1 MRSVA
6 SRLAAA
12 LTLAA
17 LLACSGLGV
26 CWRQLAH
33 DAHDCC
39 AKDDAIATPSKPC
52 ASAVASE
59 ATLKLVPPAVAVA
72 LFVFTAPTLEASPA
86 ARVAPSAV
94 SSTKSPPLVLRV

>member
-6 SRLAAA
+6 SRLAAG
-12 LTLAA
+12 LTLTT

-26 CWRQLAH
+26 CWRQLAR

-39 AKDDAIATPSKPC
+39 AKDTIASPAKPC

-59 ATLKLVPPAVAVA
+59 AIVELVPPAVTVA
-72 LFVFTAPTLEASPA
+72 PFVLTAPTLEASLV
-86 ARVAPSAV
+86 ARVAPFAAASA
-94 SSTKSPPLVLRV
+94 KSPPLVLRV